1 MRPIASGLIPRL
13 LPGGRLLVPLGLLAG
28 FVLLAALPARAI
40 APTAPRPQATPGVSA
55 VALAATPTS
64 AAYGSLFTLVA
75 TVTDPKGNAAT
86 AGSVTFFDG
95 ATALGTVQVV
105 GNDSAGG
112 TVGTATL
119 KTILVPL
126 GVNIITAKYSIGTAK
141 AQSTPVPVTVTG
153 TYPSSVT
160 LTSTGSAG
168 SYALT
173 GTVTGP
179 GPFLPTGPVAPKGNI
194 LFTDTTTG
202 LTPGTAPIGPGS
214 VAETFVAAPNATGVT
229 APFLVAFADLNGDGI
244 PDLVTGN
251 STGLFVEL
259 GNGDGTFQLP
269 YQIET
274 GGVSDYAATGRLR
287 DSNLV
292 FGDFNGDGNL
302 DIAMVECSGST
313 SPCSVLILLGNGD
326 GTFHHGAHLDQTA
339 DIGNIAVG
347 DFNGD
352 GILDLAV
359 ANVTS
364 QNVDMLLGNGDGTFQ
379 KPALIG
385 ATGVF
390 WVAAGDLNGDGKTDL
405 VYFSSSDGHADV
417 LLGNGDGTFQAA
429 ASYSLVPGGG
439 GADVALADL
448 QGNGTLDILAMTCGY
463 SCYTQLKVLLG
474 NGDGT
479 FQSVMS
485 GDVPLGSSL
494 GFVVADVNGDGQP
507 DLVGGDRLENS
518 VDVML
523 GNGDG
528 TFQSAVTYP
537 TGAGPK
543 GVAVADQN
551 HAGRP
556 GIAVANNTDNTAT
569 ILLNQVTKSATLS
582 NVALPG
588 SGTHTL
594 TAAYSGDKNFGEGTS
609 NSIQLAAS
617 LVTPIMT
624 LAGPPGSIIP
634 PGQALSVSV
643 TMTGPATFI
652 PTPTGSIGYS
662 VDGGKAQTSTL
673 GAGAVTVYIGQLS
686 TGSHNVAVTYSGDNY
701 YTPLKA
707 QTLKVTV
714 APSTQT
720 ITFAPLPNVT
730 YGVTP
735 FTLSASDNCG
745 LPITFSIA
753 SGPAT
758 VLGNTLTVTGAGTVV
773 VAANQAGNASC
784 NAAPTV
790 TQSFKA
796 AQAPLTVTVNSAT
809 KVYGAALP
817 VFGGTIKGV
826 VNGDKIG
833 VTYSSAAT
841 IASPAGSYP
850 IAAALSGTALP
861 NYAPA
866 VTPGTLTVTKA
877 LLTITAGNA
886 NSVYG
891 SALPAFTYTPTG
903 LVNGDSA
910 AKAFTGA
917 PSLTTGATAKSPV
930 GGYAINA
937 AAGTMASANYSFKFA
952 PGTLTIG
959 KAALTVTAD
968 NLSAI
973 FGAALPKLTYKIGG
987 FVNGDTQAVVTGAPA
1002 LTTPASQGS
1011 TAAAYPILVKQGT
1024 LAASNYSFTPVNG
1037 TLTIGKATPSITW
1050 PTPAPFKYGTPLGTT
1065 QMDATASVPGKF
1077 AYSAPAG
1084 TVPPAG
1090 AYTLGTTFTPTDATD
1105 YTTVVASVKLTVT
1118 PALLTVN
1125 AASVSRPY
1133 GKPNPAFPFSFAG
1146 FVNGDTA
1153 NAVTG
1158 KPALTTTA
1166 TQTSP
1171 VGFYTIAAA
1180 QGTLAAQNYNFTFV
1194 GGTLTVTQ
1202 AIPACTWPTP
1212 APITYPTPLSTTQ
1225 LDANCGVAGSY
1236 LYSPQ
1241 IGTVPAP
1248 GAQRISL
1255 TFIPIDRT
1263 DYTTSTASV
1272 TLTVN
1277 KGAASIQ
1284 LSASATSVAAGAPV
1298 TFTAT
1303 LTGGGAVPS
1312 GTAAFLDGASQMGA
1326 ATLNSGGA
1334 AAFTTSKLAAGKHTV
1349 TASYG
1354 GDGNYAAVA
1363 STAVT
1368 VTVTK

>member
-1 MRPIASGLIPRL
+1 MRPIASGLVSRL
-13 LPGGRLLVPLGLLAG
+13 LPGGRLFAPLGLLAG
-28 FVLLAALPARAI
+28 FVLLAALPARAVV
-40 APTAPRPQATPGVSA
+40 PPAPRPKAAPAAGS

-75 TVTDPKGNAAT
+75 TVADPKGNPAS
-86 AGSVTFFDG
+86 AGSVTFYDG
-95 ATALGTVQVV
+95 ATTLGTVQVV

-126 GVNIITAKYSIGTAK
+126 GVNKITAKYVIGTANAV
-141 AQSTPVPVTVTG
+141 AQPVAVTVTG

-173 GTVTGP
+173 ATVTGP
-179 GPFLPTGPVAPKGNI
+179 GPFLPTGPVAAKGNI

-202 LTPGTAPIGPGS
+202 LTPGTAAIGPGS
-214 VAETFVAAPNATGVT
+214 LADTFVAAPNATGVT
-229 APFLVAFADLNGDGI
+229 APFLVAFADLNGDGN
-244 PDLVTGN
+244 PDLVSGT
-251 STGLFVEL
+251 SSGLFVQL
-259 GNGDGTFQLP
+259 GNGDGTFQSP

-274 GGVSDYAATGRLR
+274 GGVSDLLDSGWLR

-313 SPCSVLILLGNGD
+313 SPCSVPILLGNGD
-326 GTFHHGAHLDQTA
+326 GTFHHGAHLDQTK

-364 QNVDMLLGNGDGTFQ
+364 GNVDLLLGNGDGTFQ
-379 KPALIG
+379 KPVALTSAG
-385 ATGVF
+385 AF
-390 WVAAGDLNGDGKTDL
+390 AIAAGDLNGDGKLDL
-405 VYFSSSDGHADV
+405 VYSSQSAGVTVLLGNGDGTFQSPTAYDNGTGNEPSNIALADLQGIGTLDILSMFCGYSCTPTIGVLQGDGDGTFQFVMTAPVPIPYTLGFAVADVNGDGQLDLVGPDRTGPAVDV
-417 LLGNGDGTFQAA
+417 LLGNGDGTFQGAT
-429 ASYSLVPGGG
+429 SY
-439 GADVALADL
+439 
-448 QGNGTLDILAMTCGY
+448 N
-463 SCYTQLKVLLG
+463 
-474 NGDGT
+474 
-479 FQSVMS
+479 
-485 GDVPLGSSL
+485 
-494 GFVVADVNGDGQP
+494 
-507 DLVGGDRLENS
+507 
-518 VDVML
+518 
-523 GNGDG
+523 
-528 TFQSAVTYP
+528 
-537 TGAGPK
+537 AGPAPI
-543 GVAVADQN
+543 GVAVADLN
-551 HAGRP
+551 HVGRP
-556 GIAVANNTDNTAT
+556 GIAVANSGGSYST
-569 ILLNQVTKSATLS
+569 IVLNQVTKSATLS

-588 SGTHTL
+588 SGNHTVI
-594 TAAYSGDKNFGEGTS
+594 AAYSGDKNFAAGTS

-617 LVTPIMT
+617 PVTPIMT
-624 LAGPPGSIIP
+624 LAGIPGSIIP

-643 TMTGPATFI
+643 TMTGPASFI
-652 PTPTGSIGYS
+652 PTPTGSIGYA
-662 VDGGKAQTSTL
+662 VDGGNAQTSTL

-686 TGSHNVAVTYSGDNY
+686 VGAHAVAVTYSGDQY

-730 YGVTP
+730 YGVAP
-735 FTLSASDNCG
+735 FALSASDNCG

-753 SGPAT
+753 SGPAS
-758 VLGNTLTVTGAGTVV
+758 VSGNTLTVTGAGTVV

-796 AQAPLTVTVNSAT
+796 AQEPLTVTVNSAT

-841 IASPAGSYP
+841 VASPAGSYL

-866 VTPGTLTVTKA
+866 ITPGTLTVTKA

-891 SALPAFTYTPTG
+891 SSLPAFTYTPTG

-930 GGYAINA
+930 GSYAIDA
-937 AAGTMASANYSFKFA
+937 AAGTMASANYSFQFA
-952 PGTLTIG
+952 PGALTIG

-968 NLSAI
+968 NLIAI

-987 FVNGDTQAVVTGAPA
+987 FVNGDTQAVVTGAPV

-1011 TAAAYPILVKQGT
+1011 TAGTYPIAVKQGT

-1050 PTPAPFKYGTPLGTT
+1050 PTPAPFKYGTPLGGT
-1065 QMDATASVPGKF
+1065 QMDATASVLGKF
-1077 AYSAPAG
+1077 AYSALAGTVLPAG
-1084 TVPPAG
+1084 TH
-1090 AYTLGTTFTPTDATD
+1090 TLGATFTPTDKTD
-1105 YTTVVASVKLTVT
+1105 YATTTASVTLTVT
-1118 PALLTVN
+1118 PALLKVN
-1125 AASVSRPY
+1125 ATSTSRPY
-1133 GKPNPAFPFSFAG
+1133 GKSNPAFTYSFAG
-1146 FVNGDTA
+1146 FVNGDGA
-1153 NAVTG
+1153 SAVTG

-1166 TQTSP
+1166 TQASP
-1171 VGFYTIAAA
+1171 VGFYIIAAA
-1180 QGTLAAQNYNFTFV
+1180 QGTLTSQNYNFTFV

-1202 AIPACTWPTP
+1202 ATPACVWSTP
-1212 APITYPTPLSTTQ
+1212 APITYPAALSTTQ

-1241 IGTVPAP
+1241 AGAVPAP
-1248 GAQRISL
+1248 GAQRLSL
-1255 TFIPIDRT
+1255 TFIPADRT
-1263 DYTTSTASV
+1263 DYTTATASV

-1277 KGAASIQ
+1277 KGSAAIQ
-1284 LSASATSVAAGAPV
+1284 LSASAGSVAVGVPV
-1298 TFTAT
+1298 TLTAA
-1303 LTGGGAVPS
+1303 LTGGGAMPS
-1312 GTAAFLDGASQMGA
+1312 GTAAFLDGAAQIGTA
-1326 ATLNSGGA
+1326 ALNSAGS
-1334 AAFTTSKLAAGKHTV
+1334 AAFTTSNLAAGKHTI

-1354 GDGNYAAVA
+1354 GDGNYAPAT